1 MTAFICFKI
10 DYPLFLNQFNYLS
23 PFLSFSAHQQ
33 EKCKTVA
40 DVGFILDSSFSLR
53 NEYSDEKRFVKELA
67 STLGITDY
75 GNRASVVTFSSES
88 KLSIKFNDHF
98 MTEAFNRAVDGIPL
112 MGQQTRIDKAL
123 RTVQKYMFSEVN
135 GARPYVPHI
144 LILLTDGSQTYRSG
158 AENPAIAAQELR
170 DSGVILFVIGIGSDK
185 LDTNEMKNIAGND
198 NNVFVAKD
206 FKELITKEFV
216 EKISGKTCSVA
227 SE

>member
-1 MTAFICFKI
+1 
-10 DYPLFLNQFNYLS
+10 
-23 PFLSFSAHQQ
+23 
-33 EKCKTVA
+33 
-40 DVGFILDSSFSLR
+40 
-53 NEYSDEKRFVKELA
+53 
-67 STLGITDY
+67 
-75 GNRASVVTFSSES
+75 
-88 KLSIKFNDHF
+88 